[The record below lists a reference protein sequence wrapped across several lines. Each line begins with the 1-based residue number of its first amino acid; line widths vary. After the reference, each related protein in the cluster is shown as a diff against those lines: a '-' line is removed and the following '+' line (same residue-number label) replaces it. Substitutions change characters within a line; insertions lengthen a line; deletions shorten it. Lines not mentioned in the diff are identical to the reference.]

1 LSQLLLPIQRF
12 VSLAFADSLDVS
24 WYPYFACHVSAPQ
37 VGLAACG
44 GSFRV
49 PLWTRPAKWSR
60 GLPLQARSNDLGKL
74 LSLLTLGTYPGS
86 SKRNECCRHYR
97 QVGLT
102 LSSSA
107 QLVRSRIPAFHPLF
121 LSFACLGV
129 SRGFVSP
136 GLFTVPPPPI
146 FVDVSLR

>member
-1 LSQLLLPIQRF
+1 MSHLLLPIQRF

-37 VGLAACG
+37 VGLAACR

-49 PLWTRPAKWSR
+49 PVWTRPAKWSR

-74 LSLLTLGTYPGS
+74 PSLLTLGTYPGS

-107 QLVRSRIPAFHPLF
+107 QLVRYRIPARVWEFPGGLF
-121 LSFACLGV
+121 PSK
-129 SRGFVSP
+129 
-136 GLFTVPPPPI
+136 LFTVPQPPI